1 MRRVVGFALVAGL
14 SAALVAA
21 GPMADSAEAL
31 VPPTAVL
38 PNAPA
43 SVLSAAGGDGA
54 AAAELA
60 GAGGV
65 PATATAVMTSPA
77 GVVVGGF
84 ALGFSVT
91 TLGVKAF
98 YKVTGQDL
106 GAEVCSGEPGQGV
119 ISVLYGIDCSQY
131 LTNVIPPASQNADT
145 TATIDFSPSIGE
157 TSCNGSQCGTIYAIV
172 PFTTATGSLFCV
184 SLSWASSNGAMAR
197 YGPSSWYG
205 GITAAST
212 PVRANGASCPTDGA
226 ATRYTGFSSQSGS
239 LSATAWAAQ
248 NNWSTTGAG
257 VVGIASSSEHADPDR
272 GFVTKVT
279 TTDGS
284 MYSCDAGGI
293 GSSFKETSATVVPV
307 CAPEVPSTKVP
318 AEVTTTE
325 HTLDGSAPDK
335 QLTDQTTTKAYED
348 FATAQ
353 PDCAA
358 GGCQYQ
364 IARKTSSG
372 WLPCVVGQADC
383 EGWFT
388 DPQKSDDFE
397 CVDGPD
403 DQPLEYVNTL
413 SECNELSNYY
423 DPQSQAEGKAY
434 SDPATG
440 AATGTSTSPDEDSAQ
455 MNESADDGNADESKS
470 ACFPN
475 GWGALNPLNWVLQ
488 PIQCAF
494 KWAFIPKKSD
504 IDAVN
509 KAMNTAITGSVIG
522 SVIGIVAGW
531 TFNGPL
537 SNATSG
543 CGIPIEL
550 NWAGVDEK
558 FTLLNSCDGPLRQP
572 ATITHAVLSAV
583 IPTLGT
589 LAALRYL
596 TAMFG
601 MQGFG
606 RHSAHSPGPQ
616 FGPVP
621 EPRSYELGPPPVSMS
636 GLDNIVDAVWWDDTG
651 IGGLGG
657 RRELGP

>member
-98 YKVTGQDL
+98 YKVTGRDL
-106 GAEVCSGEPGQGV
+106 GAQVCSGEPGQGV

-325 HTLDGSAPDK
+325 QTLDGSAPDK

-403 DQPLEYVNTL
+403 DQPLEYVNAL

-470 ACFPN
+470 NCFPN
-475 GWGALNPLNWVLQ
+475 GWGALNPLSWVLQ
-488 PIQCAF
+488 PIQCAA

-509 KAMNTAITGSVIG
+509 KGMNKAIAGSTVGSVLA
-522 SVIGIVAGW
+522 IVGGW
-531 TFNGPL
+531 TLNGPFAD
-537 SNATSG
+537 SVAG
-543 CGIPIEL
+543 CGIPVDIK
-550 NWAGVDEK
+550 WAGAEVNYI
-558 FTLLNSCDGPLRQP
+558 LLNSCDGALKQP
-572 ATITHAVLSAV
+572 ATIVHAVLSAT
-583 IPTLGT
+583 IPVLGT
-589 LAALRYL
+589 LASLRYL
-596 TAMFG
+596 AAIFG
-601 MQGFG
+601 LRPFAEHAG
-606 RHSAHSPGPQ
+606 RLHGGPT
-616 FGPVP
+616 GPVFSPAAP
-621 EPRSYELGPPPVSMS
+621 EPEAPIVDMS
-636 GLDNIVDAVWWDDTG
+636 GLDGLINIMR
-651 IGGLGG
+651 G
-657 RRELGP
+657 REP

>member
-14 SAALVAA
+14 SLALVAA
-21 GPMADSAEAL
+21 GPMADSAQAL

-43 SVLSAAGGDGA
+43 SVLSAAGGDAA

-212 PVRANGASCPTDGA
+212 PVRANGASCPTDGT

-335 QLTDQTTTKAYED
+335 QLTDQTTTKAYQD

-353 PDCAA
+353 PDCGA

-470 ACFPN
+470 NCFPN

-488 PIQCAF
+488 PIQCAA

-509 KAMNTAITGSVIG
+509 KGMNKAIAGSTVGSVLA
-522 SVIGIVAGW
+522 IVGGW
-531 TFNGPL
+531 TLNGPFAD
-537 SNATSG
+537 SVAG
-543 CGIPIEL
+543 CGIPVDIK
-550 NWAGVDEK
+550 WAGAEVNYI
-558 FTLLNSCDGPLRQP
+558 LLNSCDGALKQP
-572 ATITHAVLSAV
+572 ATIVHAVLSAT
-583 IPTLGT
+583 IPVLGT
-589 LAALRYL
+589 LASLRYL
-596 TAMFG
+596 AAIFG
-601 MQGFG
+601 LRPFAEHAG
-606 RHSAHSPGPQ
+606 RLHGGPT
-616 FGPVP
+616 GPVFSPAAP
-621 EPRSYELGPPPVSMS
+621 EPEAPIVDMS
-636 GLDNIVDAVWWDDTG
+636 GLDGLINIMR
-651 IGGLGG
+651 G
-657 RRELGP
+657 REP